1 MNVFYD
7 IASILIGIILAVFG
21 TVTFVSKKKLLFFIL
36 SLVHSLLFIGFGIL
50 GFIMMNTEYEYI
62 TILSMLAFS
71 ITYIIVIL
79 LVYKKEPK
87 KKENEEQ

>member
-21 TVTFVSKKKLLFFIL
+21 TVTFVTKKKLLFFIL

-79 LVYKKEPK
+79 LVYKKEPT